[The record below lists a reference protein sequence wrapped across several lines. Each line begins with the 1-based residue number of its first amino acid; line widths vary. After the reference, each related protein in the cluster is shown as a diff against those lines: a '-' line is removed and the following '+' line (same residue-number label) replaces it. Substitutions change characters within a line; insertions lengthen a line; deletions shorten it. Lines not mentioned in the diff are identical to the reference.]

1 VSAASRLR
9 RLLPWA
15 AAAVLASAP
24 GASRAAVITIVNANQ
39 PGIGFNDP
47 TPATPVGGNPG
58 TTVGQQRL
66 NAFQHAAD
74 IWGALLDDPVE
85 IRIRATFEAL
95 DCTATTGT
103 LGAAG
108 PTGAVSD
115 FPGAPLAGTWYPA
128 ALANRIAGTRLS
140 GEPAEDIQARFN
152 SDIGTAS
159 CLTSSSWYY
168 GYDNNHGSGFDL
180 VAVLL
185 HEFAH
190 GLGFL
195 TLVDDGDWS
204 EFNGLP
210 DVFETHILDVEAG
223 KHWNHMSDAER
234 LASATRTGKLV
245 WDGIAVQA
253 NTRRTLAPLPV
264 LTVTSPAAI
273 AGSYSIGTASFGAD
287 VTTTGVSGTLVQAT
301 DPSDVAGTLTT
312 DGCSTITNASAVA
325 GRIALIDRGT
335 CPFTDKA
342 THAQAA
348 GAIAVVIANNQSG
361 IVQMGGDASGVTIP
375 VVSIS
380 QADAATIRAQ
390 LAQGVAVKIF
400 ANPRLLAGAGL
411 EGRMLLY
418 APNPVEQGSSISHW
432 DTTAVPNLLMEPN
445 LSSDLPHTVDL
456 TLPALRDI
464 GWVSDSGPAAGPR
477 APSQRVHQGDAPKVV
492 TRP

>member
-1 VSAASRLR
+1 MSAASRLR
-9 RLLPWA
+9 RLLPYA
-15 AAAVLASAP
+15 AAAALAAAP
-24 GASRAAVITIVNANQ
+24 AASRAAVITIINANQ
-39 PGIGFNDP
+39 PGVGFNDP
-47 TPATPVGGNPG
+47 APATPVGGNPG

-85 IRIRATFEAL
+85 IRIHATFEAL

-108 PTGAVSD
+108 PTGAVTD
-115 FPGAPLAGTWYPA
+115 FPGAPLAGTWYPS
-128 ALANRIAGTRLS
+128 ALANRIAGTKLS
-140 GEPAEDIQARFN
+140 GGPADDIQARFN
-152 SDIGTAS
+152 SSIGTTS
-159 CLTSSSWYY
+159 CLTGSSWYY

-195 TLVDDGDWS
+195 TLVDDGDWT

-210 DVFETHILDVEAG
+210 DVFETHILDVQAG
-223 KHWNHMSDAER
+223 KHWNNMSDSER
-234 LASATRTGKLV
+234 LASATRTGQLV

-253 NTRRTLAPLPV
+253 NTPSTLDPLPA
-264 LTVTSPAAI
+264 LTVESPAAI
-273 AGSYSIGTASFGAD
+273 ASNYAIGTASFGAD
-287 VTTTGVSGTLVQAT
+287 VTTTGVSGTLVQAI
-301 DPSDVAGTLTT
+301 DPSDGAGTLTT
-312 DGCSTITNASAVA
+312 DACSTITNGSEVS
-325 GRIALIDRGT
+325 GRVALIDRGT

-342 THAQAA
+342 ARAQAA
-348 GAIAVVIANNQSG
+348 GAIAVVIVNSQSG
-361 IVQMGGDASGVTIP
+361 LVQMGGDAPTVTIP

-380 QADAATIRAQ
+380 QADGATIRAQ
-390 LAQGVAVKIF
+390 LSQGVAVKIW

-432 DTTAVPNLLMEPN
+432 DTSARPNLLMEPN
-445 LSSDLPHTVDL
+445 LSSDLPHAVDL
-456 TLPALRDI
+456 TLPLLRDI
-464 GWVSDSGPAAGPR
+464 GWSSDSGPAAGPR
-477 APSQRVHQGDAPKVV
+477 VPASRVQQGDAPKVV